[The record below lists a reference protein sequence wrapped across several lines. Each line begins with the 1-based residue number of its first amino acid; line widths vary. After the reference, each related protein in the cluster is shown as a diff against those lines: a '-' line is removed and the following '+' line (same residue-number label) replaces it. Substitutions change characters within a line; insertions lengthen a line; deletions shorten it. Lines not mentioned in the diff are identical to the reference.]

1 MPGTPSQ
8 SDHSIV
14 TTLTSCHQRNQ
25 FELKYILSQ
34 VQNCIS
40 RARYKIEYFERGTKS
55 NISSQVQNPYHLVAI
70 QGTFTSCLPLLHSR
84 PKIFSIKCSKGKG
97 GGSYAFRTILKKLQD
112 WLSKIGKVGHP
123 LTCDS

>member
-1 MPGTPSQ
+1 MKNSKLRKGIPNRLPGTPSQ

-40 RARYKIEYFERGTKS
+40 RARYKIEYFYFERGTES

-84 PKIFSIKCSKGKG
+84 PKIFSIKCSKERG
-97 GGSYAFRTILKKLQD
+97 GGHMRFEQY
-112 WLSKIGKVGHP
+112 
-123 LTCDS
+123 